1 MERFDPNDFARWL
14 RQRADVRRARQGNIG
29 FRHEDWYDDYGRN
42 IEFDPHRYTGCLRLV
57 LLAVLLA
64 LIILWLAFCGPGGGD
79 DLDLISDPIGLGTS
93 TTFGSTDSTEMTTTT
108 EARRSTFDDAT
119 LVAILGALGATVD
132 ADGENVRALD
142 DALGDLIDSISSAVA
157 AYRGGDVDIVS
168 VVAFLLDIDQQ
179 TADQTFNESTLEC
192 GQAAPL
198 VVCAPATVPMP
209 PGEVLVVAV
218 EHDSDIP
225 AGSSEVSYIYSLVF
239 DSDGDPS
246 NDWQFNPPFDWDYF
260 IGTDRWYQATYTHSD
275 ATWVLAVTQVG
286 AGGALEFG
294 QPSSVRVV
302 IDGAWVV
309 WFVPTAELASY
320 PAPYRVTA
328 FGHDGAFTQDT
339 RGGDVSGSNPTEP
352 LTAPPTETADL
363 IP

>member
-14 RQRADVRRARQGNIG
+14 RQRAATRRARQGNIS
-29 FRHEDWYDDYGRN
+29 FRHEDWYDDYGP
-42 IEFDPHRYTGCLRLV
+42 IEYDPKRYVGCLMWLV
-57 LLAVLLA
+57 LAILLVL
-64 LIILWLAFCGPGGGD
+64 IVLWLSFCSPFDGDGPELTG
-79 DLDLISDPIGLGTS
+79 DPIV
-93 TTFGSTDSTEMTTTT
+93 FATTTT
-108 EARRSTFDDAT
+108 LGSTESTSSPTTTESPRRTFDDAT
-119 LVAILGALGATVD
+119 LVAILEALGVTVD
-132 ADGENVRALD
+132 ADGENVKALA
-142 DALGDLIDSISSAVA
+142 DAVGDLIDSISVA
-157 AYRGGDVDIVS
+157 AAAYQGDDVDIRGVL
-168 VVAFLLDIDQQ
+168 AFLLDLDQL

-192 GQAAPL
+192 GQLRPL
-198 VVCAPATVPMP
+198 VVCAAPALPMP

-218 EHDSDIP
+218 EHAANIP
-225 AGSSEVSYIYSLVF
+225 IDAVERSYIYSLVF
-239 DSDGDPS
+239 ESDGDPS

-260 IGTDRWYQATYTHSD
+260 SGTDRWYQATYTHSNAVWFLD
-275 ATWVLAVTQVG
+275 VTQVA

-309 WFVPTAELASY
+309 WFVPTGELASY
-320 PAPYRVTA
+320 PASYRATA

-339 RGGDVSGSNPTEP
+339 RGGDVTGANPTEP